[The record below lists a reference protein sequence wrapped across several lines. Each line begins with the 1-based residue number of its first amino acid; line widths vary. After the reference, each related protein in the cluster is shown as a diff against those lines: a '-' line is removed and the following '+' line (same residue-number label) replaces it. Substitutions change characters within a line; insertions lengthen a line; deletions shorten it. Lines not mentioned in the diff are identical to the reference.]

1 MSIVIDATTSAI
13 AGLSDLWAET
23 FGESQ
28 ICVAVL
34 DGWVDRSHPSLVEAK
49 LTQLEPLV
57 SNVSPQGS
65 AAQHGTQIAS
75 IIFGQHRSS
84 LKGLAPQCRGLVV
97 PIFTDGKREAL
108 VEDPFAG
115 AIAPCS
121 QLDLAR
127 AILLA
132 ANHGAHIINISGGQ
146 LTSSGE
152 ADPLLMNAVRHC
164 TDQNILIVAAA
175 GNDGCN
181 CLHIPGALP
190 SVLAVGAMNAAG
202 MPLDFSNWGKPYR
215 TQGILALGE
224 NIPSAVPGGGIT
236 TSSGTSYATAIV
248 SGIAAL
254 LLSLQVKRGHVPNP
268 HAVRDVI
275 LRSAI
280 ACDDQPTT
288 DCHRLLAGRLN
299 VKGVMSLILQP
310 GGTMNENLELATVQ
324 SAPMEAANPP
334 PIQPHIPAVQAATY
348 SPPISEIT
356 PQSMQSLSE
365 PSQLLAQVTPSAI
378 KPAAC
383 SCGGGNGTPAQ
394 LVYVLGQLGY
404 DFGTEPRRDSIH
416 NHMPQGANPHDPQ
429 QLLAYLDENPW
440 DAAAIIWTLSLDAT
454 PIYAIQ
460 PQGAFADRAYERLV
474 QFLREQLTEG
484 VERISVPGVI
494 MGQVMLMSGQVV
506 PVILPTLRCMYSWT
520 TAALIEAVCGSP
532 PAESASDQDRE
543 TYGGRSHS
551 VVNFLERVYYELRNL
566 GITPQERAINYSATN
581 ALNVER
587 IFESAIRDEM
597 DLDTIEVE
605 RSPLCRPDSECWDV
619 KLTFFNPRKVFEQA
633 RKVYRFTVDVSDVC
647 PVSVGRV
654 RSWFVR

>member
-1 MSIVIDATTSAI
+1 MPVAIDTTTPAI
-13 AGLSDLWAET
+13 AGLPNLWAET
-23 FGESQ
+23 VGEPQ
-28 ICVAVL
+28 VCVAVL
-34 DGWVDRSHPSLVEAK
+34 DGWGDRSHPSLAEAN

-57 SNVSPQGS
+57 PIISPQGS
-65 AAQHGTQIAS
+65 AAQHGTQVTS
-75 IIFGQHRSS
+75 IILGQHRSS
-84 LKGLAPQCRGLVV
+84 LKGIAPQCRGLVV
-97 PIFTDGKREAL
+97 PIFTDGKNE
-108 VEDPFAG
+108 

-146 LTSSGE
+146 LTPSGE

-164 TDQNILIVAAA
+164 TEQNILIVAAA

-202 MPLDFSNWGKPYR
+202 MPLDFSNWGESYR

-224 NIPSAVPGGGIT
+224 NIPGALPGGGIT
-236 TSSGTSYATAIV
+236 TSSGTSYATAVV

-254 LLSLQVKRGHVPNP
+254 LLSLQVERGQAPNP
-268 HAVRDVI
+268 HAVRDAI
-275 LRSAI
+275 LQSAI
-280 ACDDQPTT
+280 ACDDEPAP
-288 DCHRLLAGRLN
+288 DCRRLLAGRLN
-299 VKGVMSLILQP
+299 VKGAMSIIGQP
-310 GGTMNENLELATVQ
+310 GEPMNENLELATIQ
-324 SAPMEAANPP
+324 SAPREAANPP
-334 PIQPHIPAVQAATY
+334 PTQPQIPAVQAATY
-348 SPPISEIT
+348 SPSALEVT
-356 PQSMQSLSE
+356 PQSVQSLPASL
-365 PSQLLAQVTPSAI
+365 QLPDQANSGAI
-378 KPAAC
+378 MPAAC
-383 SCGGGNGTPAQ
+383 SCGGGNSTPVQ
-394 LVYVLGQLGY
+394 LVYALGQLGY
-404 DFGTEPRRDSIH
+404 DFGTEARRDSIQQ
-416 NHMPQGANPHDPQ
+416 HMGEGASPHDPQ

-460 PQGAFADRAYERLV
+460 PQGAYADRTYERLV

-494 MGQVMLMSGQVV
+494 VGQVMLMSGQVV

-532 PAESASDQDRE
+532 LAESASEQDRE
-543 TYGGRSHS
+543 AYGERSHS

-597 DLDTIEVE
+597 DGSI
-605 RSPLCRPDSECWDV
+605 PLM
-619 KLTFFNPRKVFEQA
+619 Q
-633 RKVYRFTVDVSDVC
+633 
-647 PVSVGRV
+647 G
-654 RSWFVR
+654 